1 VKIVKENNK
10 ETENKTITNLLLNE
24 ADILVVS
31 YNRKGEATYISP
43 AAERLIGYKS
53 IKLLRNRWWDLTF
66 FSKEESKLF
75 KNKITGTISGERE
88 FNPKPYQRK
97 LRCENEKEKWIE
109 WRDSLSENKIV
120 SVGVDITYWKKKE
133 ALKIQSDKI
142 LENVNSL
149 IMVSNN
155 KDEIIFS
162 SPSIKKMLGYEV
174 EEVMGDK
181 WWDVTYD
188 NKQEAVKTKEA
199 INNYVNFNLKNFVD
213 ISKRKIKARNGE
225 YKWIEWHISKGENDT
240 YISVGTDITDR
251 ILTDIE
257 LKKAKESAEESLKVK
272 NEFLANMSHEIR
284 TPLNAII
291 GFTDLLLET
300 KLTSEQK
307 LHLET
312 MQNSGEI
319 LLSLINDVL
328 DLSKLES
335 GKLETE
341 VIPFNLHKQLNE
353 VVRLMKIKAREKNIS
368 LNLEID
374 KNTPKQVIGDPTRLG
389 QILLNLIGNAIKF
402 TNKGSVTVS
411 VKQLKES
418 TNSTTV
424 FFEIKDTGIGIVSNK
439 INTVFGAFTQAKSDT
454 SRIYGGTGL
463 GLTIVKKLV
472 SLLNGQITVESKFG
486 KGSVFKFSLP
496 LQKGSNKITVEEHD
510 EELSMDKPLN
520 LDVLLVDD
528 NKTNQLLGKTRLE
541 RWGCNV
547 DLANNGIEGVK
558 KTQQKLYDVI
568 LMDIQM
574 PIMDGYEATKII
586 KNDISEQVSKIP
598 VIAMT
603 AYTSKNDIKRAI
615 NAGMDDYIF
624 KPFKPTEV
632 YKLLKKYGKI
642 NEESN
647 KAPEV
652 IEKQLKFE
660 PKKYINLKF
669 IREETMNESSI
680 LALLIESFIND
691 IDEFLEILDKGFKS
705 KNWKLL
711 HEATHKIKPSIRMF
725 GISKLDQIIHDLVN
739 RFREEK
745 QLNNIDK
752 RINLCNEILK
762 DVKIELLTELK
773 LLKNEQ

>member
-1 VKIVKENNK
+1 MKENNK
-10 ETENKTITNLLLNE
+10 EIGNTTITKLLLNE
-24 ADILVVS
+24 ADILVIS
-31 YNRKGEATYISP
+31 YNRKGEVTYISP
-43 AAERLIGYKS
+43 TAEKLIGYKPK
-53 IKLLRNRWWDLTF
+53 KLLGKQWWGLTF

-75 KNKITGTISGERE
+75 RNKIKGILSGEKE
-88 FNPKPYQRK
+88 FNTKPYQRK
-97 LRCENEKEKWIE
+97 LKCENEKVKWIE
-109 WRDSLSENKIV
+109 WRDSLSDNEIV
-120 SVGVDITYWKKKE
+120 SVGIDITSWKKKE
-133 ALKIQSDKI
+133 ASKIQSDKI

-149 IMVSNN
+149 VMVSNN
-155 KDEIIFS
+155 KDEIIYS
-162 SPSIKKMLGYEV
+162 SPSVKKMLGYEV
-174 EEVMGDK
+174 EEIMGDK

-188 NKQEAVKTKEA
+188 NKQEAIKTKEA
-199 INNYVNFNLKNFVD
+199 INNYVNFNIKNFVD

-225 YKWIEWHISKGENDT
+225 YKWIEWHISKGANDT

-300 KLTSEQK
+300 KLTTEQK

-335 GKLETE
+335 GKLEIE

-374 KNTPKQVIGDPTRLG
+374 SNTPKEVVGDPTRLG

-418 TNSTTV
+418 TKSTTV
-424 FFEIKDTGIGIVSNK
+424 FFEIQDTGIGIVSNK

-472 SLLNGQITVESKFG
+472 GLLNGEINVESKFG
-486 KGSVFKFSLP
+486 KGSVFKFTLP
-496 LQKGSNKITVEEHD
+496 LQKSSSKIKVEEL
-510 EELSMDKPLN
+510 EEDLSMDKPLDLN
-520 LDVLLVDD
+520 ILLVDD

-541 RWGCNV
+541 RWGCTV

-624 KPFKPTEV
+624 KPFKPAEV

-642 NEESN
+642 NEEN
-647 KAPEV
+647 NDKDPEN
-652 IEKQLKFE
+652 IEKQIKSKSE
-660 PKKYINLKF
+660 KYTDLKF

-725 GISKLDQIIHDLVN
+725 GISKLDQVIHDLVN
-739 RFREEK
+739 RFREKK
-745 QLNNIDK
+745 QLNNVDE
-752 RINLCNEILK
+752 RINLCDKILK

-773 LLKNEQ
+773 LLKDEQ

>member
-1 VKIVKENNK
+1 
-10 ETENKTITNLLLNE
+10 
-24 ADILVVS
+24 
-31 YNRKGEATYISP
+31 
-43 AAERLIGYKS
+43 
-53 IKLLRNRWWDLTF
+53 
-66 FSKEESKLF
+66 
-75 KNKITGTISGERE
+75 
-88 FNPKPYQRK
+88 
-97 LRCENEKEKWIE
+97 
-109 WRDSLSENKIV
+109 
-120 SVGVDITYWKKKE
+120 
-133 ALKIQSDKI
+133 
-142 LENVNSL
+142 
-149 IMVSNN
+149 
-155 KDEIIFS
+155 
-162 SPSIKKMLGYEV
+162 
-174 EEVMGDK
+174 
-181 WWDVTYD
+181 
-188 NKQEAVKTKEA
+188 
-199 INNYVNFNLKNFVD
+199 
-213 ISKRKIKARNGE
+213 
-225 YKWIEWHISKGENDT
+225 
-240 YISVGTDITDR
+240 
-251 ILTDIE
+251 
-257 LKKAKESAEESLKVK
+257 
-272 NEFLANMSHEIR
+272 
-284 TPLNAII
+284 
-291 GFTDLLLET
+291 
-300 KLTSEQK
+300 
-307 LHLET
+307 
-312 MQNSGEI
+312 
-319 LLSLINDVL
+319 
-328 DLSKLES
+328 
-335 GKLETE
+335 
-341 VIPFNLHKQLNE
+341 
-353 VVRLMKIKAREKNIS
+353 
-368 LNLEID
+368 
-374 KNTPKQVIGDPTRLG
+374 
-389 QILLNLIGNAIKF
+389 
-402 TNKGSVTVS
+402 
-411 VKQLKES
+411 
-418 TNSTTV
+418 
-424 FFEIKDTGIGIVSNK
+424 
-439 INTVFGAFTQAKSDT
+439 
-454 SRIYGGTGL
+454 
-463 GLTIVKKLV
+463 
-472 SLLNGQITVESKFG
+472 
-486 KGSVFKFSLP
+486 
-496 LQKGSNKITVEEHD
+496 
-510 EELSMDKPLN
+510 
-520 LDVLLVDD
+520 
-528 NKTNQLLGKTRLE
+528 
-541 RWGCNV
+541 
-547 DLANNGIEGVK
+547 

>member
-1 VKIVKENNK
+1 VKENNK
-10 ETENKTITNLLLNE
+10 ETGNTTITKLLLNE
-24 ADILVVS
+24 ADILVIS
-31 YNRKGEATYISP
+31 YNREGEVTYISS
-43 AAERLIGYKS
+43 ATEKLIGYKS
-53 IKLLRNRWWDLTF
+53 KELLRDRWWDLTF

-75 KNKITGTISGERE
+75 RDKIKGTILGERE
-88 FNPKPYQRK
+88 FNSKPYQRK
-97 LRCENEKEKWIE
+97 LKCENEKVKWIE

-120 SVGVDITYWKKKE
+120 SVGIDITYWKKKE
-133 ALKIQSDKI
+133 ASKIQSDKI

-149 IMVSNN
+149 VMVSNN
-155 KDEIIFS
+155 KDEIIYS
-162 SPSIKKMLGYEV
+162 SPSVKKMLGYEV
-174 EEVMGDK
+174 EEIMGDK

-188 NKQEAVKTKEA
+188 NKQEAIKTKEA
-199 INNYVNFNLKNFVD
+199 INNYINFNIKNFVD

-225 YKWIEWHISKGENDT
+225 YKWIEWHISKGANDT

-368 LNLEID
+368 LELIID
-374 KNTPKQVIGDPTRLG
+374 TNTPKQVVGDPNRLG

-486 KGSVFKFSLP
+486 KGSIFKFTLP
-496 LQKGSNKITVEEHD
+496 LQKSSNKINVEEY
-510 EELSMDKPLN
+510 EEDLSMDKPLN
-520 LDVLLVDD
+520 LNVLLVDD

-574 PIMDGYEATKII
+574 PVMDGYEATKII
-586 KNDISEQVSKIP
+586 KNDISEQVSKVP

-624 KPFKPTEV
+624 KPFKPVEV

-642 NEESN
+642 SKENNN
-647 KAPEV
+647 KVPEI
-652 IEKQLKFE
+652 IEKQIKSE
-660 PKKYINLKF
+660 SKKYIDLKF
-669 IREETMNESSI
+669 IRGETMNESSI

-705 KNWKLL
+705 KNWRLL

-725 GISKLDQIIHDLVN
+725 GISKLDQVIHDLVN
-739 RFREEK
+739 RFRDEK
-745 QLNNIDK
+745 QLNDVGK
-752 RINLCNEILK
+752 RINLCKEVLK
-762 DVKIELLTELK
+762 HVKIELLTELK
-773 LLKNEQ
+773 LLKDE

>member
-1 VKIVKENNK
+1 MKIKNK
-10 ETENKTITNLLLNE
+10 EIENSTISNLLLNE
-24 ADILVVS
+24 ADILVIS
-31 YNRKGEATYISP
+31 YNRKGEVTYISP
-43 AAERLIGYKS
+43 TTEKLIGYKS
-53 IKLLRNRWWDLTF
+53 KKLLGKQWWSLTF
-66 FSKEESKLF
+66 FSKEKSKLF
-75 KNKITGTISGERE
+75 RDKIKETISGKRE
-88 FNPKPYQRK
+88 FNPTPYRRK
-97 LRCENEKEKWIE
+97 LKCENGNVKWIE
-109 WRDSLSENKIV
+109 WRDSLSDNEIV
-120 SVGVDITYWKKKE
+120 SVGTDITYWKKKE
-133 ALKIQSDKI
+133 ASKIQSDKI
-142 LENVNSL
+142 LENINSL
-149 IMVSNN
+149 VMVSNN
-155 KDEIIFS
+155 KDEIIYS
-162 SPSIKKMLGYEV
+162 SPSVKKMLGYEV
-174 EEVMGDK
+174 EEIMGDK

-188 NKQEAVKTKEA
+188 NKQEAIKTKEA
-199 INNYVNFNLKNFVD
+199 INNYVNFSIKNFVD

-225 YKWIEWHISKGENDT
+225 YKWIEWHISKGVNDT

-300 KLTSEQK
+300 KLTTEQK

-335 GKLETE
+335 GKLEIE

-374 KNTPKQVIGDPTRLG
+374 SNTPKEVVGDPTRLG

-418 TNSTTV
+418 TKSTTV
-424 FFEIKDTGIGIVSNK
+424 FFEIQDTGIGIVSNK

-472 SLLNGQITVESKFG
+472 SLLSGQITVESKFG
-486 KGSVFKFSLP
+486 KGSVFKFTLP
-496 LQKGSNKITVEEHD
+496 LQKSSSKTKVEEH
-510 EELSMDKPLN
+510 EEDLAMDKPLN
-520 LDVLLVDD
+520 LNILLVDD
-528 NKTNQLLGKTRLE
+528 NKTNQLLGKTRLK

-624 KPFKPTEV
+624 KPFKPAEV

-642 NEESN
+642 TEEN
-647 KAPEV
+647 NDKNPEN
-652 IEKQLKFE
+652 IEKQIK
-660 PKKYINLKF
+660 PKSKKYIDLKF

-691 IDEFLEILDKGFKS
+691 IDEFLEILDKGFRS

-725 GISKLDQIIHDLVN
+725 GISKLDQVIHDLVN
-739 RFREEK
+739 RFREK
-745 QLNNIDK
+745 QQLNNVDE

-762 DVKIELLTELK
+762 DVKTELLTELK
-773 LLKNEQ
+773 LLKDEQ

>member
-1 VKIVKENNK
+1 MKENNK
-10 ETENKTITNLLLNE
+10 ETENKTITKLLLNE

-31 YNRKGEATYISP
+31 YNRKGEVTYISS
-43 AAERLIGYKS
+43 ATEKLIGYKPK
-53 IKLLRNRWWDLTF
+53 KLLGDRWWNLTF

-75 KNKITGTISGERE
+75 KDKITGTISGERE
-88 FNPKPYQRK
+88 FNPKPYRRK
-97 LRCENEKEKWIE
+97 LKCENEKVKWIE

-120 SVGVDITYWKKKE
+120 SVGIDITYWKKKE
-133 ALKIQSDKI
+133 ASKIQSDKI

-149 IMVSNN
+149 VMVSNN
-155 KDEIIFS
+155 KDEIIYS
-162 SPSIKKMLGYEV
+162 SPSVKKMLGYEV
-174 EEVMGDK
+174 EEIMGDK
-181 WWDVTYD
+181 WWNVTYD
-188 NKQEAVKTKEA
+188 NKQEAIKTKEA
-199 INNYVNFNLKNFVD
+199 INNYVNFNIKNFVD

-225 YKWIEWHISKGENDT
+225 YKWIEWHISKGANDT

-300 KLTSEQK
+300 KLTTEQK

-486 KGSVFKFSLP
+486 KGSVFKFTLP
-496 LQKGSNKITVEEHD
+496 LQKGSNKITVEEYE

-624 KPFKPTEV
+624 KPFKPVEV

-642 NEESN
+642 SEENNN
-647 KAPEV
+647 KVPEI
-652 IEKQLKFE
+652 IEKQIKSE
-660 PKKYINLKF
+660 SKKYIDLKF

-725 GISKLDQIIHDLVN
+725 GISKLDQVIHDLVN

-745 QLNNIDK
+745 RLNNVDE
-752 RINLCNEILK
+752 RINLCKRILK

-773 LLKNEQ
+773 LLKDE

>member
-1 VKIVKENNK
+1 MKENNK
-10 ETENKTITNLLLNE
+10 EIGNTTITKLLLNE
-24 ADILVVS
+24 ADILVIS
-31 YNRKGEATYISP
+31 YNKEGEVTYISP
-43 AAERLIGYKS
+43 ATEKLIGYKS
-53 IKLLRNRWWDLTF
+53 KELLGDYWWNLTF

-75 KNKITGTISGERE
+75 RDKIKGVILGEIE
-88 FNPKPYQRK
+88 FNSKPYQRK
-97 LRCENEKEKWIE
+97 LKCENEKVKWIE

-120 SVGVDITYWKKKE
+120 SVGIDITYWKKKE
-133 ALKIQSDKI
+133 ASKIQSDKI

-149 IMVSNN
+149 VMVSNN
-155 KDEIIFS
+155 KDEIIYS
-162 SPSIKKMLGYEV
+162 SPSVKKMLGYEV
-174 EEVMGDK
+174 EEIMGDK

-188 NKQEAVKTKEA
+188 NKQEAIKTKEA
-199 INNYVNFNLKNFVD
+199 INNYVNFNIKNFVD

-225 YKWIEWHISKGENDT
+225 YKWIEWHISKGANDT

-300 KLTSEQK
+300 KLTTEQK

-353 VVRLMKIKAREKNIS
+353 VVRLMKVKAREKNIS

-374 KNTPKQVIGDPTRLG
+374 SNTPTEVIGDPTRLG

-418 TNSTTV
+418 TNNSTV

-472 SLLNGQITVESKFG
+472 DLLNGQITVESKFG
-486 KGSVFKFSLP
+486 KGSVFKFTLP
-496 LQKGSNKITVEEHD
+496 LQKSSNKINIEEH
-510 EELSMDKPLN
+510 EEDFSMDKPLSLN
-520 LDVLLVDD
+520 ILLIDD

-547 DLANNGIEGVK
+547 ELANNGIEGVK

-574 PIMDGYEATKII
+574 PVMDGYEATKII

-624 KPFKPTEV
+624 KPFKPVEV

-642 NEESN
+642 NEENNN
-647 KAPEV
+647 KIPEI
-652 IEKQLKFE
+652 IEKQIKSE
-660 PKKYINLKF
+660 SKKYIDLKF

-691 IDEFLEILDKGFKS
+691 VDEFIEILDKGFKS

-725 GISKLDQIIHDLVN
+725 GISKLDQVIHDLVN

-745 QLNNIDK
+745 QLNNVEE
-752 RINLCNEILK
+752 RINLCNRILK

-773 LLKNEQ
+773 LLKDE